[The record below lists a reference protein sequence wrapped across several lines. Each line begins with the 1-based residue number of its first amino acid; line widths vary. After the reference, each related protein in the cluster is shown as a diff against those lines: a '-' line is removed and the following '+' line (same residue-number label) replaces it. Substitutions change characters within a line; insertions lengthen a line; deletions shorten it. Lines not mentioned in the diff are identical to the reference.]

1 MPRVGFTCPD
11 TLAPSHLNNGING
24 PSIVACEAEEKK
36 RVKYASLAHSFWFVP
51 VGVETI
57 GALGNG
63 AGELF
68 HELGRRI
75 AAVTGERRA
84 TEYLLQRLALPR
96 HPAW

>member
-1 MPRVGFTCPD
+1 MHAKPRRR
-11 TLAPSHLNNGING
+11 NG
-24 PSIVACEAEEKK
+24 
-36 RVKYASLAHSFWFVP
+36 VKYASLAHSFWFVP

-57 GALGNG
+57 GALGDG

-84 TEYLLQRLALPR
+84 TEYLLQRLSVAIQRGNAASVLGTLGGES
-96 HPAW
+96 HDSKLDAS